1 MSYEV
6 IVGDCRTVLRNLPA
20 ESVDCVFTSPP
31 YFGLRDYESADQ
43 IGHET
48 SRDGYVR
55 ELVAVFR
62 EVFRVLKS
70 TGTCWINLGDSYNA
84 AGRKGHG
91 TRQGVKQG
99 TLRASAEKKDW
110 VRPSDPSAKPK
121 ELLGIPWRVALALSD
136 DGWCLR
142 QDIVWNKPNPM
153 TESVKDRATKAHEYL
168 FMFTKSERYYFNH
181 EGFREPTA
189 DGTGLRNRRSV
200 WTVPAQSF
208 RGAHFATFP
217 PNLVRPA
224 LLGGCPPGGVVL
236 DPFGGSGTTAGVAE
250 TLGMRSIM
258 IEVNP
263 EFAALIPS
271 RVSQITGGPI

>member
-1 MSYEV
+1 MSYQV
-6 IVGDCRTVLRNLPA
+6 LVGDCRTVLSGLA
-20 ESVDCVFTSPP
+20 SESVDCVVTSPP
-31 YFGLRDYESADQ
+31 YFGLRDYEHQ
-43 IGHET
+43 NQVGHES
-48 SRDGYVR
+48 SREDYVLG
-55 ELVAVFR
+55 LVSVFR
-62 EVFRVLKS
+62 EVFRVLKN

-99 TLRASAEKKDW
+99 TLRASAKKKDW
-110 VRPSDPSAKPK
+110 VRPSDPAAKPK

-136 DGWCLR
+136 EGWYLR
-142 QDIVWNKPNPM
+142 QDIVWSKPNPM

-168 FMFTKSERYYFNH
+168 FMMTKAERYYFNH
-181 EGFREPTA
+181 EGFKEPTVC
-189 DGTGLRNRRSV
+189 GTDLRNRRSV

-217 PNLVRPA
+217 PDLIRPA

-236 DPFGGSGTTAGVAE
+236 DPFGGSGTVAGVAE
-250 TLGMRSIM
+250 SLGMDSII
-258 IEVNP
+258 IELNP

-271 RVSQITGGPI
+271 RVEQITGGTK